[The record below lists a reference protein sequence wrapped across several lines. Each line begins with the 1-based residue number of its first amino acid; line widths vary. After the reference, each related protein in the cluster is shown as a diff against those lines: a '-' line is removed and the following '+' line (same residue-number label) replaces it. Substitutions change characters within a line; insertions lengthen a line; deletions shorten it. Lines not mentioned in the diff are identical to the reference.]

1 MGTHPA
7 CFFAWFLARCRPEDV
22 VFGCRIKGKVAVP
35 AGFFLDWPRCGH
47 KNEWKGYTWYTTPR
61 HSKTFQDI
69 PRHSKTFQDVP
80 RHSKTFQ
87 DVPRHSKTFQD
98 YPECLTW
105 VFPEGSLWLF
115 PNIAMVFHREITSSN
130 SDAEAWFVVE
140 QPSYGT
146 CTDRWDGGIWIWT
159 SWRCPSSTDQSFE
172 TIHRW
177 LSSWISC
184 FMHSLCCTWI
194 IMNQILTTA
203 YRVSQ

>member
-47 KNEWKGYTWYTTPR
+47 QNEWKGYTDTRPQDIPR

-69 PRHSKTFQDVP
+69 PRHSKTFQD
-80 RHSKTFQ
+80 
-87 DVPRHSKTFQD
+87 

-105 VFPEGSLWLF
+105 LFPEGSLWLF
-115 PNIAMVFHREITSSN
+115 PKIAMVFHREITSSN

-146 CTDRWDGGIWIWT
+146 CTDRWDGIWIWT
-159 SWRCPSSTDQSFE
+159 SWRCPSSTDHSFE
-172 TIHRW
+172 TIHR
-177 LSSWISC
+177 
-184 FMHSLCCTWI
+184 
-194 IMNQILTTA
+194 
-203 YRVSQ
+203 VSQ